1 METLWLILLVG
12 FIVLEALTTQL
23 ICIWFAGGA
32 IVALL
37 LAVLKL
43 NTIWQISTFVLSSAL
58 LLLFT
63 RRFVNALKSKA
74 PAKTNVDSLIGE
86 TGVVVEGIS
95 NKDSKGCVK
104 LRGVEWS
111 ARSNDGT
118 YIQENDYVTVE
129 KIDGVKLIVNKLS

>member
-1 METLWLILLVG
+1 MEVFWLILLVG
-12 FIVLEALTTQL
+12 FVVLEAFTTQL

-32 IVALL
+32 VVALL
-37 LAVLKL
+37 LSMFNL
-43 NTIWQISTFVLSSAL
+43 NITWQVSAFVLTSAL
-58 LLLFT
+58 LLIFT
-63 RRFVNALKSKA
+63 RRFVNVLKTKT

-86 TGVVVEGIS
+86 TAVVVEGIS

-129 KIDGVKLIVNKLS
+129 KIDGVKLIVNKIS